1 MISLSFDNGTVEP
14 FTLVLTS
21 RDYNKLGQLSNTR
34 SVKYSAKLNG
44 ADELSFEIC
53 KQLDDHEEI
62 LWDDVYDLRLVWI
75 KELDKYFE
83 IKVTLVDKVYMVK
96 TVTCTELCEC
106 ELSQTGLYDIE
117 INTAEDI
124 ARPDYD
130 VNYPTVFY
138 RVLPSDPTSEDYK
151 KKKNS
156 SLLHRILDKVPAY
169 TIKHVDSSL
178 MDLQRTFSISNT
190 TVYDFLTGEC
200 SEQFNC
206 LFQFDST
213 DRTVSAY
220 DLYTVCNTC
229 GHRGDFNDVCPE
241 CGSTDLK
248 HFGEDT
254 TIFVSTDNLTDEV
267 HFETDTDNIKN
278 TFRLEAGD
286 DNMTAAIINS
296 NPNGS
301 RYIYEFSDEARR
313 DMPEEL
319 VEKMNDYDDEY
330 AYYNN
335 EYEIH
340 LDSDAITAFN
350 QIANKYSLM
359 TCQICGYRGNFTNL
373 CPNCG
378 SPEIAQK
385 TWPTITSTITGYKN
399 LIPYYYECVDL
410 YSYLKSSMMPQ
421 VIITGTTPSAE
432 ATKLNTSLGDP
443 NFVLGMSRV
452 SNSTTLATVNSA
464 ITNWAKALVNT
475 GVVKVVVD
483 TDSAN
488 SFTYQGETSG
498 VNWGAWVGRFKVT
511 NYTDDTDYVYTN
523 SFRIRVNDK
532 LDDYI
537 EEKIS
542 KQILSKCDEE
552 VYDVIKLIAQRRTT
566 DFQNVIRLYSA
577 NRLQSFHDAIE
588 AAIGILIDSGQ
599 GNSGKTIC
607 NTCGY
612 KGYFNAVC
620 PSCASTDIQKSGSPK
635 SMLYDD
641 FYTPYYQMLEI
652 CEDELN
658 LRNSEADVV
667 WGSYDMNG
675 IIIADGMIQYVTSEI
690 MRIHDAL
697 NFRNFVGEDLYK
709 LFTTYIREQ
718 TYANANY
725 ISDGLDDN
733 QLFGNAELFLERARE
748 ELHKAATYQHSIK
761 SNLNNLLVIDEF
773 KPLLNKFEL
782 GNWIRVRADESVYR
796 LRLIAYSIDFDNLKT
811 INTEFSDVTITANG
825 FNDIVSII
833 NQAQSMSTTYG
844 YVEKQAETGAEVKT
858 GYIDEWVEKGL
869 NSALVRINNNNDED
883 IRIDEAGITA
893 RTYDDVSETY
903 DKEQLRM
910 THNVIAFTDDGW
922 ESVKTALGKFM
933 MSHHTVVNDSWGGI
947 NTDVNAVS
955 EYDDY
960 GLVANAV
967 LAGWIVGS
975 FMESS
980 TIIGSHFQA
989 PGNNSYLDMAN
1000 TDTAG
1005 REYFIKCAYG
1015 GVNKFTVDKQGR
1027 VIATDVDVRGGTI
1040 SGANLRLGGV
1050 ANANGTC
1057 EVFDSANNRVVT
1069 IDNNGITMYMGVI
1082 QSPDYAETSP
1092 SSTYSTTGMKIDV
1105 INKILKS
1112 PYFSINQNGA
1122 YFNGTIEIRGD
1133 ILLGNGYVGR
1143 FRPVDYYLADD
1154 FKFSFKAADGYVG
1167 TSTVTVERHY
1177 YHYDSTNNVWV
1188 EESYSPSIDTY
1199 TLTDDE
1205 ELLSNTYSHEFGQN
1219 GHDYMKIS
1227 ASSSSSTV
1235 VKISINDAIL
1245 AKIDTQGFHGIL
1257 QGIFRGRLESDSG
1270 VLAGFNYGI
1279 GERGFFE
1286 DDDGNE
1292 FNMARGFQRAS
1303 GSRLEVKDDGIEVIG
1318 DGTTDT
1324 LLNLT
1329 NPNTNKSIH
1338 LQVPLNGHQTVYGDD
1353 LAQVVRFNPI
1363 SGGAVG
1369 ERCLW
1374 RGDITY
1380 DTTDLTPGTSP
1391 LAEGKVYLVYE

>member
-14 FTLVLTS
+14 FTLILTS
-21 RDYNKLGQLSNTR
+21 RNQNKLGQISNTR
-34 SVKYSAKLNG
+34 AVKYSAKLNG
-44 ADELSFEIC
+44 ADELSFEVC

-62 LWDDVYDLRLVWI
+62 LWDDIYDLRLVWI

-96 TVTCTELCEC
+96 TITCTELCEC

-117 INTAEDI
+117 INTAADI

-130 VNYPTVFY
+130 ANYPTVFY

-156 SLLHRILDKVPAY
+156 SLMHRILDKVPAY
-169 TIKHVDSSL
+169 TLKHIDSSL

-206 LFQFDST
+206 LFQFDSK
-213 DRTVSAY
+213 DRTISAY
-220 DLYTVCNTC
+220 DLYTVCRDC
-229 GHRGDFNDVCPE
+229 GNRGDFNDVCPE
-241 CGSTDLK
+241 CGSTNLK
-248 HFGEDT
+248 YFGEDT
-254 TIFVSTDNLTDEV
+254 TIFVSTENLTDEV

-313 DMPEEL
+313 DMPSEL
-319 VEKMNDYDDEY
+319 TSKMDDYDEEY
-330 AYYNN
+330 EYYNN
-335 EYEIH
+335 EYPIH
-340 LDSDAITAFN
+340 LNSSAINRFN
-350 QIANKYSLM
+350 QVARKYSLM
-359 TCQICGYRGNFTNL
+359 TCQVCGYRGNFTNL

-378 SPEIAQK
+378 SHEIAQK
-385 TWPTITSTITGYKN
+385 TWPSITSTITGYKN

-410 YSYLKSSMMPQ
+410 YSYLKSSMMPK
-421 VIITGTTPSAE
+421 VIITGTTPRSEAE
-432 ATKLNTSLGDP
+432 KLNTSLGNI

-452 SNSTTLATVNSA
+452 SNSTNLSTVNSA
-464 ITNWAKALVNT
+464 VTNWAKALVNT
-475 GVVKVVVD
+475 GVVKVAVD

-498 VNWGAWVGRFKVT
+498 VNWGAWVGRIKVT
-511 NYTDDTDYVYTN
+511 NYTDDSDFVYTN

-552 VYDVIKLIAQRRTT
+552 VYDVIKLIAQRRTS
-566 DFQNVIRLYSA
+566 DFRNVIRLYSA

-607 NTCGY
+607 NDCGY

-620 PSCASTDIQKSGSPK
+620 PSCGSTDIQKSGSPK

-658 LRNSEADVV
+658 TRNREADIV

-675 IIIADGMIQYVTSEI
+675 VIIADGMIQYVASEI
-690 MRIHDAL
+690 KRIHDIL
-697 NFRNFVGEDLYK
+697 NFRNFIGEDLYK

-718 TYANANY
+718 TYTNSNY
-725 ISDGLDDN
+725 ISDGLDDY
-733 QLFGNAELFLERARE
+733 QLFDNAELFLERARE

-761 SNLNNLLVIDEF
+761 SNLDNLLVIDEF

-782 GNWIRVRADESVYR
+782 GNWLRVQADETIYR
-796 LRLIAYSIDFDNLKT
+796 LRLIAYSIDFDSLQT

-933 MSHHTVVNDSWGGI
+933 MSHHTVVSDSWGGI
-947 NTDVNAVS
+947 NDDINAVS
-955 EYDDY
+955 QYDDY

-989 PGNNSYLDMAN
+989 PGNDSYIDMAN

-1027 VIATDVDVRGGTI
+1027 VIATDVDVKGGSI
-1040 SGANLRLGGV
+1040 AGANLLLGGV
-1050 ANANGTC
+1050 DNKNGTC
-1057 EVFDSANNRVVT
+1057 EVFDAANRKVVT

-1082 QSPDYAETSP
+1082 QSPDYAEKDP
-1092 SSTYSTTGMKIDV
+1092 PSTYSQSGMMIDV
-1105 INKILKS
+1105 VNKIFKS
-1112 PYFSINQNGA
+1112 PYFAINPSGA
-1122 YFNGTIEIRGD
+1122 YFNGNIEIRGD
-1133 ILLGNGYVGR
+1133 IDLGTGSFN
-1143 FRPVDYYLADD
+1143 FRPTDYYLADY
-1154 FKFSFKAADGYVG
+1154 FNFTFKAQDGYAG
-1167 TSTVTVERHY
+1167 TSYAEIEWHEYEFNSAEDRWVEKSGSPYIDTVTIY
-1177 YHYDSTNNVWV
+1177 NDLPAT
-1188 EESYSPSIDTY
+1188 SP
-1199 TLTDDE
+1199 
-1205 ELLSNTYSHEFGQN
+1205 TYSNMIGAN
-1219 GHDYMKIS
+1219 GHDYLRVRISSGSRVKTKI
-1227 ASSSSSTV
+1227 A
-1235 VKISINDAIL
+1235 DAIL
-1245 AKIDTQGFHGIL
+1245 AKVDSNGFHGQL
-1257 QGIFRGRLESDSG
+1257 EGIFKGYLSSNSG
-1270 VLAGFNYGI
+1270 QINGFNYGVTA
-1279 GERGFFE
+1279 GSYGDGFFE
-1286 DDDGNE
+1286 NEDGYE
-1292 FNMARGFQRAS
+1292 FNMRGAFLRPDGAMLELNDE
-1303 GSRLEVKDDGIEVIG
+1303 GITVVGNYTATSRLRHTGEHQMQEIVQTVPAWGNGVPNIYRSIQGDSSSAGIEYV
-1318 DGTTDT
+1318 
-1324 LLNLT
+1324 
-1329 NPNTNKSIH
+1329 
-1338 LQVPLNGHQTVYGDD
+1338 
-1353 LAQVVRFNPI
+1353 
-1363 SGGAVG
+1363 
-1369 ERCLW
+1369 LW
-1374 RGDITY
+1374 RNDILY
-1380 DTTDLTPGTSP
+1380 NMQDLTPGVSP
-1391 LAEGKVYLVYE
+1391 LKEGQVYLVYE